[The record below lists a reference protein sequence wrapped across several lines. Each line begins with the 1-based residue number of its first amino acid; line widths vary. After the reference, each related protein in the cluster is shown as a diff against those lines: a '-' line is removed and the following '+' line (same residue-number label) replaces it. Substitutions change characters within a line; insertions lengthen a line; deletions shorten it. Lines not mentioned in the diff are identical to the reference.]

1 MEEIYPRLVSGGGLE
16 ILRTGLSLK
25 DLYLI
30 TPPPN
35 IGYSVHFLRD
45 SSGLGQAIAYIR
57 PVQADLDSS
66 SLETKDHAHAGDAPE
81 NEDISIGPTV
91 KCLNCSVQIPMNSI
105 RNHMVECGMD
115 NHHKQFKKVKIN
127 NKRRLS
133 LKSIEMLQLS
143 VTVQFFEFMSTAW
156 QVTSPMTFWEFT
168 RITVVSCVLGSV
180 ESLKRKLQLAVVHA
194 KTFQPSNE
202 NDS

>member
-1 MEEIYPRLVSGGGLE
+1 MERCFLIHQQNVVDLIRGDNKKLEEIYPRLVSGGDFE
-16 ILRTGLSLK
+16 ILRSGLSPK
-25 DLYLI
+25 HLYLV

-81 NEDISIGPTV
+81 NEDISIAPTV

-115 NHHKQFKKVKIN
+115 NHHKQFEKVKIN
-127 NKRRLS
+127 VCYKLALIPITHLLS
-133 LKSIEMLQLS
+133 KCH
-143 VTVQFFEFMSTAW
+143 TVFCLPAYFE
-156 QVTSPMTFWEFT
+156 
-168 RITVVSCVLGSV
+168 
-180 ESLKRKLQLAVVHA
+180 
-194 KTFQPSNE
+194 N
-202 NDS
+202 